1 MTEPFSDVYRR
12 NLWNGVESRSGPG
25 SGPAATARLAAE
37 LLLLVDRYEIDSVL
51 DVGCGDAYWQPPLPG
66 YVGIDVA
73 PEAIERA
80 RARHPDRIYLEV
92 DPRDLI
98 PQAFDLVVVRDVI
111 QHLSL
116 ADGVALLENV
126 RRSGSK
132 LLLASSYCGAEN
144 VDIESGVDAYS
155 ANLEV
160 EPFALGPPLEIILD
174 GYDYAVAG
182 EIRDPGKVL
191 GLWRL

>member
-25 SGPAATARLAAE
+25 SGPVATARLAAE
-37 LLLLVDRYEIDSVL
+37 LLLLVDRYEIESVL
-51 DVGCGDAYWQPPLPG
+51 DIGCGDAYWQPPLPG
-66 YVGIDVA
+66 YLGVDVA
-73 PEAIERA
+73 PEAISIA
-80 RARHPDRIYLEV
+80 RTRHPDRYYLV
-92 DPRDLI
+92 DDFRDRI
-98 PQAFDLVVVRDVI
+98 PGAFDLVIVRDVI

-116 ADGVALLENV
+116 ADGVELLENV
-126 RRSGSK
+126 RRSGSAW
-132 LLLASSYCGAEN
+132 LLASTYRNGEN

-155 ANLEV
+155 ANLETR
-160 EPFALGPPLEIILD
+160 PFSLGYPIETIPD

-182 EIRDPGKVL
+182 ETRDPSKVL